1 MRLNFPPRKICIFV
15 NYRPPTLLNLS
26 LRLRGNLLFRAELFV
41 QGCPMPFSFRGN
53 HETQKRFA
61 FNGWLFLISFF
72 LVSQSLFADTLSTA
86 PGSPLLNDANLND
99 VQFLGS
105 KIGWAVGNRGVIRKT
120 EDGGRTWQYVASP
133 VQSSLNHICF
143 LTNQIGW
150 IAGGGT
156 AAHGQLNQGVLLFTK
171 NGGKTWAE
179 LVQKRLPRLHYV
191 RFFGMDEGVVV
202 GDTSVQHATGVFKTT
217 DGGKT
222 WQDVV
227 GYESTGYRSAA
238 FFDANTGIVAGTQGR
253 LTLVGGGAVLPPR
266 FPPQGLRGI
275 QDVKLPLKSTGWMV
289 GDGGLLRKT
298 ENKGVV
304 WEMPQTAL
312 PDSIKDFFDF
322 RAVEVRGDQVWVA
335 GDPGSVIWHS
345 ADQGKT
351 WRQQWTNQSA
361 PLAAIHFSDDQTGC
375 AVGAL
380 GTILLT
386 DDGGRTWR
394 SNHADPRR
402 MALMC
407 VHAKPNQISF
417 DMLSKYAGDQGYRSL
432 VVLPIRRDLGPDG
445 QPHQDLDLRL
455 NESVT
460 SVGGSVG
467 ALDWRFPV
475 QIPELEQ
482 NADRLIEEWNRHTEG
497 RLASVTLSR
506 FVAQLRTWRP
516 EVLVIDQPTG
526 KDAASTLVK
535 DAMLQAV
542 RYASDSTRFI
552 EHREQAGLEPW
563 KVKKVFLRLPP
574 GSSGQVSVEADEYL
588 ARLGMTA
595 STVAASGKQVLG
607 KALVSEES
615 RSVYRLVD
623 VNQIDETDQRP
634 VIQGGTLFAGIGI
647 APGSDAR
654 RKLFPINGA
663 DEERNRKLAERQRN
677 IKAFAKKLIGDPQFS
692 AQLMSHLKT
701 ITQGL
706 SRRQAALQLE
716 QLAQQYIDNQ
726 DLEKAESTNQ
736 ELVEQFPN
744 EPEAVRAML
753 WLFQLWSSEEIAWQR
768 SRQVPVERSRSTNSP
783 TQAKGKVQNAFQ
795 FSQQLP
801 SPLLNTVKQVG
812 QINTGARDNWRTQ
825 TAENWKKQA
834 LAAVR
839 WFEKYAPALL
849 DSPELQLPLASLYR
863 MIGSHGKSDEIFRA
877 LHKPSSNAS
886 WKNIAKAESWLMRP
900 STSPPRPVY
909 LCRFTK
915 TRPVLDGLLSDECW
929 QEADELRLTENP
941 LTLEEQQTET
951 GRDNLSRPFV
961 LLSYDKQN
969 LYIAASIPMS
979 ARLNYVEAPDAGRDY
994 DADLKLHDRLSFA
1007 FDIDRDYT
1015 TFYQMEV
1022 DYRGWTSDRCWIDQS
1037 WNPRWYV
1044 AREKDK
1050 DYWRTEIAIP
1060 LKELVPVSQLKRR
1073 TWGFSVVRILPAIG
1087 VQSWNHPK
1095 SSEPRPDT
1103 FGLMRFE

>member
-1 MRLNFPPRKICIFV
+1 MGRLLQLIPANFSESLMLSTCFA
-15 NYRPPTLLNLS
+15 LNL
-26 LRLRGNLLFRAELFV
+26 FE
-41 QGCPMPFSFRGN
+41 QGCPMPFFTRWN
-53 HETQKRFA
+53 TQTRTQTTRIGFVLIL
-61 FNGWLFLISFF
+61 GFLA
-72 LVSQSLFADTLSTA
+72 VTRNLFADTVSPSA
-86 PGSPLLNDANLND
+86 GSPLLDDANLNA

-105 KIGWAVGNRGVIRKT
+105 KTGWAVGDRGVIRKT
-120 EDGGRTWQYVASP
+120 EDGGRTWQFVTSP
-133 VQSSLNHICF
+133 VQCPLRHICF

-156 AAHGQLNQGVLLFTK
+156 AAYGHMNQGVLLFTK
-171 NGGKTWAE
+171 DGGKTWEE

-191 RFFGMDEGVVV
+191 RFFGVTEGVVV
-202 GDTSVQHATGVFKTT
+202 GESSIQHATGVFKTT

-222 WQDVV
+222 WQDVI
-227 GYESTGYRSAA
+227 GYESAGYRSAA
-238 FFDANTGIVAGTQGR
+238 FFDVSTGIVAGTQGR

-275 QDVKLPLKSTGWMV
+275 QDVKLPLTATGWMV
-289 GDGGLLRKT
+289 GDGALLRKT

-304 WEMPQTAL
+304 WEMPETAL
-312 PDSIKDFFDF
+312 PDQLKDFFDF
-322 RAVEVRGDQVWVA
+322 QAVEVRGDQVWIA

-345 ADQGKT
+345 ADRGKT

-361 PLAAIHFSDDQTGC
+361 PLAAIHFVDDQTGC

-386 DDGGRTWR
+386 NDGGQTWHL
-394 SNHADPRR
+394 NHADPRR
-402 MALMC
+402 VALMC
-407 VHAKPNQISF
+407 VHAQPAQISF

-432 VVLPIRRDLGPDG
+432 VALPIRRDLGPDG
-445 QPHQDLDLRL
+445 QPQQDLDLRL

-460 SVGGSVG
+460 SVGGSAG
-467 ALDWRFPV
+467 TLDWRFPV

-516 EVLVIDQPTG
+516 EVLIIDQPQG

-542 RYASDSTRFI
+542 RYAADSTRYI
-552 EHREQAGLEPW
+552 EHREQAGLAPW
-563 KVKKVFLRLPP
+563 KVKKVYLRLPP
-574 GSSGQVSVEADEYL
+574 GSSGQVSVESDEYL
-588 ARLGMTA
+588 ARLGLTAATVA
-595 STVAASGKQVLG
+595 STGKQILG
-607 KALVSEES
+607 KTLASEEP
-615 RSVYRLVD
+615 RSVYRL
-623 VNQIDETDQRP
+623 IDAHQTEDEDKQPALT
-634 VIQGGTLFAGIGI
+634 GGTLFAGIGI

-654 RKLFPINGA
+654 RELSPINEA

-677 IKAFAKKLIGDPQFS
+677 LKAMAAKLLSDPLFS
-692 AQLMSHLKT
+692 AQLMSHLKN

-716 QLAQQYIDNQ
+716 QLALQYVAHQ
-726 DLEKAESTNQ
+726 DLEKAEATYQ
-736 ELVEQFPN
+736 ELVEQFPA

-753 WLFQLWSSEEIAWQR
+753 WLFQLWSSEEVAWQR
-768 SRQVPVERSRSTNSP
+768 SRQSPVERSRSTNSSSQVASP
-783 TQAKGKVQNAFQ
+783 VQNAFR
-795 FSQQLP
+795 FTEQLP
-801 SPLLNTVKQVG
+801 SPLLETVKQVG
-812 QINTGARDNWRTQ
+812 QINTGARENWRTQ

-834 LAAVR
+834 LAAER
-839 WFEKYAPALL
+839 WFQKQAPEFYE
-849 DSPELQLPLASLYR
+849 SPEVQIPLASLYR
-863 MIGSHGKSDEIFRA
+863 MIGSHGKADDIFRA
-877 LHKPSSNAS
+877 FHNPAANES
-886 WKNIAKAESWLMRP
+886 WKNIAKAENWLLHP
-900 STSPPRPVY
+900 SSTPPRPVY

-929 QEADELRLTENP
+929 QEADELRLSEKP
-941 LTLEEQQTET
+941 LTDQEQQNDS

-961 LLSYDKQN
+961 LLSYDKEN
-969 LYIAASIPMS
+969 LYIAASIPVKEG
-979 ARLNYVEAPDAGRDY
+979 LDYPEAVDAGRTY

-1022 DYRGWTSDRCWIDQS
+1022 DHRGWTSDRCWIDGS

-1050 DYWRTEIAIP
+1050 QYWRTEIAIP
-1060 LKELVPVSQLKRR
+1060 LEELVPSAQLKRR
-1073 TWGFSVVRILPAIG
+1073 TWGFSVVRIIPAIG
-1087 VQSWNHPK
+1087 LQGWSHPL
-1095 SSEPRPDT
+1095 SLEPRPDT

>member
-1 MRLNFPPRKICIFV
+1 MSFD
-15 NYRPPTLLNLS
+15 
-26 LRLRGNLLFRAELFV
+26 LRGIHKTQRRSTFRGQLFV
-41 QGCPMPFSFRGN
+41 ASF
-53 HETQKRFA
+53 
-61 FNGWLFLISFF
+61 L
-72 LVSQSLFADTLSTA
+72 LVSSSLFADTLPMTA
-86 PGSPLLNDANLND
+86 GSPLLNDANLND

-105 KIGWAVGNRGVIRKT
+105 KIGWAVGDRGVIRKT
-120 EDGGRTWQYVASP
+120 EDGGRSWQYVASP
-133 VQSSLNHICF
+133 VQSPLRHICF

-156 AAHGQLNQGVLLFTK
+156 AAYGHLNQGVLLFTK
-171 NGGKTWAE
+171 NGGKTWEE

-191 RFFGMDEGVVV
+191 RFFGVNEGVVV
-202 GDTSVQHATGVFKTT
+202 GDASVQHATGVFKTT
-217 DGGKT
+217 DGGKS
-222 WQDVV
+222 WQDVI
-227 GYESTGYRSAA
+227 GYESAGYRSAA
-238 FFDANTGIVAGTQGR
+238 FFDVNTGIVAGTQGR

-275 QDVKLPLKSTGWMV
+275 RDVKLPMNSTGWMV
-289 GDGGLLRKT
+289 GDGALLRKT
-298 ENKGVV
+298 ENNGIV

-322 RAVEVRGDQVWVA
+322 QAVEVRGDQVWVA

-345 ADQGKT
+345 KDRGRT
-351 WRQQWTNQSA
+351 WRQQWTSQTA
-361 PLAAIHFSDDQTGC
+361 PLSAIHFVDDQNGC

-380 GTILLT
+380 GTILST
-386 DDGGRTWR
+386 TDGGQTWR
-394 SNHADPRR
+394 SNHANSRR
-402 MALMC
+402 VALMC
-407 VHAKPNQISF
+407 VHAQPAQISF

-432 VVLPIRRDLGPDG
+432 VVLPVRRDLGPDG

-460 SVGGSVG
+460 SVGGSAG
-467 ALDWRFPV
+467 TLDWRFPV

-516 EVLVIDQPTG
+516 EVLIIDQPTG

-542 RYASDSTRFI
+542 RYASDSTRYI
-552 EHREQAGLEPW
+552 DHREQAGLEPW
-563 KVKKVFLRLPP
+563 KVKKVYLRLPR

-588 ARLGMTA
+588 TRLGMTA
-595 STVAASGKQVLG
+595 STVASSGKLILG
-607 KALVSEES
+607 KTLASEET
-615 RSVYRLVD
+615 RSVYRLID
-623 VNQIDETDQRP
+623 VNHVEGSDQQP
-634 VIQGGTLFAGIGI
+634 TIKGGTLFAGIGI

-654 RKLFPINGA
+654 RDLFPINAA
-663 DEERNRKLAERQRN
+663 DEARNRKLAERQRN

-701 ITQGL
+701 ITKGL

-716 QLAQQYIDNQ
+716 QLAQQYIANQ
-726 DLEKAESTNQ
+726 DLVKAEATNQ
-736 ELVEQFPN
+736 ELVEEFPN
-744 EPEAVRAML
+744 EPEAVQAML
-753 WLFQLWSSEEIAWQR
+753 WLFQLWSSEEVAWQR
-768 SRQVPVERSRSTNSP
+768 SRQSPVESSRSTTKP
-783 TQAKGKVQNAFQ
+783 TQAKSRVQNAFQ
-795 FSQQLP
+795 FTQQLP

-834 LAAVR
+834 LAAVN
-839 WFEKYAPALL
+839 WFEKYAPAFLK
-849 DSPELQLPLASLYR
+849 SPEVQIPLASLYR

-877 LHKPSSNAS
+877 LNGPASNAS
-886 WKNIAKAESWLMRP
+886 WKNISKAENWLLHP
-900 STSPPRPVY
+900 SSSPPRPVY

-915 TRPVLDGLLSDECW
+915 SRPVLDGLLSDECW
-929 QEADELRLTENP
+929 QDADELRLSEKP
-941 LTLEEQQTET
+941 LTLEEKQTET
-951 GRDNLSRPFV
+951 GRENLSRPFV
-961 LLSYDKQN
+961 LLSYDKEN
-969 LYIAASIPMS
+969 LYIAASIPVK
-979 ARLNYVEAPDAGRDY
+979 AGLNYPDASDVGRTY

-1015 TFYQMEV
+1015 TYYQMEV
-1022 DYRGWTSDRCWIDQS
+1022 DHRGWTSDRCWIDQS

-1050 DYWRTEIAIP
+1050 QYWRMEIAIP
-1060 LKELVPVSQLKRR
+1060 LNELVPSSQLKRK
-1073 TWGFSVVRILPAIG
+1073 TWGFSVVRIIPAIG
-1087 VQSWNHPK
+1087 LQSWSHPM
-1095 SSEPRPDT
+1095 SSEPRPET